1 MMIENS
7 DSDDFDERIM
17 IVMMLMM
24 IENCDGDDV
33 DDDREL

>member
-1 MMIENS
+1 MIENS